1 MYENLLTFY
10 GKLFDF
16 DETIKILIEKLKSN
30 NISYRSTGDFIKVL
44 GWDEKIEE
52 IICSIDKVY
61 DHFVKLQ
68 KKIKALLTNKEEE
81 FYSKARNVFNLND
94 DEIEKLKNTGI
105 CRSEDS
111 LYYVEIIND
120 KEFNIKLMQKKF
132 TAIHI

>member
-16 DETIKILIEKLKSN
+16 DETIRVMIEKLKLN
-30 NISYRSTGDFIKVL
+30 NIEYRSTGDFVTVL
-44 GWDEKIEE
+44 EWDAKAEE

-61 DHFVKLQ
+61 NHFTNLQ
-68 KKIKALLTNKEEE
+68 QKIETLLINKEEE
-81 FYSKARNVFNLND
+81 FYYKAKNVFNLNN

-105 CRSEDS
+105 CRSRDS
-111 LYYVEIIND
+111 LYYVEIINN
-120 KEFNIKLMQKKF
+120 KYFEIKLMQKKF